1 MDKNLERLIKSW
13 KSSEDFA
20 SNVVVWQKFP
30 ERLGDY
36 VDLPDEM
43 PEALQSTLRDLGI
56 HSLYTHQAEAVFHAS
71 SGENLVITTGTAS
84 GKSLCYQIPVLE
96 ALCRDPQ
103 ARALFIFPTKALTH
117 DQQESMQGLLQVLG
131 KHQPDLSNL
140 VTSVY
145 DGDTP
150 TAQRQLIRSQTR
162 ILMTNPDMLHT
173 AILPH
178 HTLWADFISH
188 LRFVILD
195 EIHVYRGV
203 FGSHIANLMRR
214 LRRVAKFYNAWPQ
227 HILTSATISNAQ
239 EHASRFIEGPV
250 SLISQDAS
258 PHGEQNVLLYNPP
271 LVDTDLGIRRGALAE
286 GLQLA
291 EQLLEDNIQSIIFA
305 RSRRSVELM
314 LRQLQQTHK
323 NGFNDIRGYRSGYLR
338 SERRE
343 IEVGLRQGNIK
354 MVVATNALE
363 LGVDIGGMGAV
374 ILIGYPGTIAAT
386 RQQMGRAGRR
396 QSTSIAIMV
405 ASANPLDQYLTRHPE
420 FLLERN
426 PEQALINPEN
436 SLILLQHLRCAAFE
450 LPFRDGDG
458 FGNLTSGVIA
468 EFLEYL
474 RMSGVLTLSGK
485 QYYWIADKYPA
496 AQVSLRSAGGEK
508 ISLRT
513 EVDGRHIPIGE
524 IDRPSAF
531 WMTHPGAIYLHDG
544 VSYRVENLDL
554 EENKADLIPVNTDY
568 YTEALQQSE
577 VEKITEIESQLAPAG
592 QKCYGEIQVT
602 TQITGYRKV
611 QWLTRSI
618 LGSEELSLPSVDLR
632 TIAYWFVFSAETVDI
647 LRSLNLWSN
656 DANQYGPNWKL
667 QRNLAR
673 QRDRNTCQICGVP
686 EQDKAHHV
694 HHKIPFRQFP
704 SYEQA
709 NRLDNLIT
717 LCPVC
722 HQRAEMNL
730 RVKSGLSGLGYVLH
744 NLAPML
750 LMCDQ
755 FDLGVHSD
763 PQSPL
768 GDGQPTIVLYDLV
781 PAGIGLSDALYLQH
795 RGLVKQAYDLVKHCP
810 CGDGCPSCVG
820 PGGEN
825 GGGGK
830 REALALLAVLNGLD
844 ISNG

>member
-117 DQQESMQGLLQVLG
+117 DQQESMQGLLRVLG

-140 VTSVY
+140 VTSGY

-458 FGNLTSGVIA
+458 FGNLASGVIA

-577 VEKITEIESQLAPAG
+577 VEKITEIESQLVPAG

-755 FDLGVHSD
+755 FDLGVHLD

>member
-43 PEALQSTLRDLGI
+43 PEPLQSTLRDLGI

-140 VTSVY
+140 VTSGY

-258 PHGEQNVLLYNPP
+258 PHGEQNILLYNPP

-323 NGFNDIRGYRSGYLR
+323 KGFNDVRGYRSGYLR

-426 PEQALINPEN
+426 PERALINPEN

-458 FGNLTSGVIA
+458 FGNLASGVIA

-755 FDLGVHSD
+755 FDLGVHLD

>member
-43 PEALQSTLRDLGI
+43 PEPLQSTLRDLGI
-56 HSLYTHQAEAVFHAS
+56 HSLYTHQAEAVFHAR
-71 SGENLVITTGTAS
+71 SGKHLVITTGTAS

-117 DQQESMQGLLQVLG
+117 DQQESMQGLLRVLG

-140 VTSVY
+140 VTSGY

-755 FDLGVHSD
+755 FDLGVHLD